1 MTIGAEVAGG
11 SREIASRITQKL
23 IAILESR
30 TREGYAYKLD
40 LRLRPSGNAGP
51 LVTSLAGFREYHRQS
66 SAVWERQAL
75 VRARVITGDRE
86 LGREVEAAR
95 QEFVYGRGLTAA
107 EVGEIAAMRHRMEME
122 IGAEDKTRLN
132 IKQGHGGLVD
142 VEFLAQMMA
151 LSHGQLYPE
160 LRVRNTMGLLEALD
174 GLRLLSA
181 ADASVLEDDY
191 RFLSR
196 LENRLRIESDQPAWA
211 IPTVRG
217 RPAPARAPDG
227 IRRRGRL
234 SAHARRAGRAPQP
247 NPQNFRTIFR
257 RRAIKGS
264 LRCGYFCF
272 AQNETR
278 RDEIP
283 PPQISRAHRQAS
295 GRVALSNPRIR
306 SFAHR
311 HH

>member
-1 MTIGAEVAGG
+1 
-11 SREIASRITQKL
+11 
-23 IAILESR
+23 
-30 TREGYAYKLD
+30 
-40 LRLRPSGNAGP
+40 
-51 LVTSLAGFREYHRQS
+51 
-66 SAVWERQAL
+66 

-151 LSHGQLYPE
+151 LSHGQLHPE

-174 GLRLLSA
+174 GLRLMSA

-196 LENRLRIESDQPAWA
+196 LENRLRIESDQPSWA
-211 IPTVRG
+211 IPTSAAG
-217 RPAPARAPDG
+217 LRP
-227 IRRRGRL
+227 L
-234 SAHARRAGRAPQP
+234 ARRMGFEDADGAARMLAELAE
-247 NPQNFRTIFR
+247 R
-257 RRAIKGS
+257 R
-264 LRCGYFCF
+264 
-272 AQNETR
+272 N
-278 RDEIP
+278 
-283 PPQISRAHRQAS
+283 
-295 GRVALSNPRIR
+295 RIR
-306 SFAHR
+306 KIFERYFAAASTGT
-311 HH
+311 